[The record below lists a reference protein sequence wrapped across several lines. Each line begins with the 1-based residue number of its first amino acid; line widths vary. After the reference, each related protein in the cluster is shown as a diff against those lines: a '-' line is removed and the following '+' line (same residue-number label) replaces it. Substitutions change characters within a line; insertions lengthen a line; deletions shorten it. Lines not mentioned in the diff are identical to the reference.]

1 MRIMKA
7 MLALITMVTASGAAA
22 ERRDVLFP
30 EVEYAVPVVAGLEP
44 FAVFPLEDYSVRIR
58 RGVHGKIEYN
68 LPLELTGELMEIE
81 LEGSM
86 VPVNGVIH
94 MKGPLG
100 TAECAGEECVI
111 DYKNLNID
119 PVLVEKFLR
128 GISQNEQEFASRMRV
143 AGDFRLDP
151 RGFIRPKKKTNPQN

>member
-1 MRIMKA
+1 MKRMKL
-7 MLALITMVTASGAAA
+7 MLALVTMVSASMATASG
-22 ERRDVLFP
+22 RDVLFP
-30 EVEYAVPVVAGLEP
+30 EVEYAVPVAAGLEP

-58 RGVHGKIEYN
+58 RGMHGKIEYN
-68 LPLELTGELMEIE
+68 LPMELVGEPMEIE
-81 LEGSM
+81 LEGTM

-94 MKGPLG
+94 LSGPLG

-111 DYKNLNID
+111 DYKNLNIN

-128 GISQNEQEFASRMRV
+128 GISQNEQEFQTRMGI